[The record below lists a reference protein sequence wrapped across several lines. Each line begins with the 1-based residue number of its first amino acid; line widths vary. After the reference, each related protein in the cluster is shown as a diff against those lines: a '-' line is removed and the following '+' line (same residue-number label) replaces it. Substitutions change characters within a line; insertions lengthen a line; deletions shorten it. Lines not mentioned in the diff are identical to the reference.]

1 MRRRSSPWSSVRAR
15 TTTAATVVVA
25 LALTATG
32 LLVLGALRNNL
43 VESASL
49 QAEGNA
55 RDIVAQLE
63 AGTDLTRLR
72 FPDPDDEPAQVVSLD
87 RAVLAADEELTIT
100 GPLTDVTP
108 QATGSDQSSSG
119 EGEGEEEEGEDE
131 EDEEE
136 DEDDEEGAEGGGAGS
151 SGDEPAEG
159 SSATGANGAG
169 RIGAGAT
176 GGGGLAG
183 AGNAGTSNGA
193 ASGGAGGPGSAGA
206 GAAGVGPSTGGVGS
220 DSGGADGGGAGAAG
234 VGSGTGGAGSDSGGA
249 DGGGAGAPGS
259 ADAAAG
265 AAEVTFSDVALT
277 PPDAD
282 APENFRVAAVPS
294 TLATGQPVIVY
305 AGASLE
311 TAESAVADARRAMLI
326 GLPLL
331 LAVVAAVTWLV
342 TRRALRPVEAIRREL
357 AEIMHGDLSRR
368 VPEPRSRDEIARLA
382 ATTNETLAALEKSSE
397 RQRRFI
403 ADAAHELRSP
413 IASLRT
419 QLEVAQAHP
428 DLLEMDGVLGDTV
441 RIQQLAADLLL
452 LARLDAGEQPRA
464 DRVDLR
470 ALIEQ
475 EISHRIG
482 DRIPVE
488 YMLPDEPIEVSG
500 SRSQLARVLGNLV
513 DNAQRH
519 AATSVRVGLTRNA
532 GTAVIDVVDDGS
544 GVPEAD
550 RERIFQRFVRLDE
563 ARSRDDGGAGLGL
576 AIVRD
581 VVERHDGAIGV
592 EGAPRGGARFVVELP
607 MA

>member
-136 DEDDEEGAEGGGAGS
+136 DEDDEEEGAEGGGAGS

-169 RIGAGAT
+169 CAWRLGAGAT

-193 ASGGAGGPGSAGA
+193 ASDAGGPGSAGA
-206 GAAGVGPSTGGVGS
+206 AGVGPGTGGVGS
-220 DSGGADGGGAGAAG
+220 D
-234 VGSGTGGAGSDSGGA
+234 TGGAH
-249 DGGGAGAPGS
+249 GGGAGAPGS

>member
-32 LLVLGALRNNL
+32 LLVLAALRNNL
-43 VESASL
+43 VESASM
-49 QAEGNA
+49 QAEGTA
-55 RDIVAQLE
+55 HDIVAQLD
-63 AGTDLTRLR
+63 AGTDLARLR
-72 FPDPDDEPAQVVSLD
+72 FPDPDDEPAQVVSID
-87 RAVLAADEELTIT
+87 GAVLAADEELTIT
-100 GPLTDVTP
+100 APLTDITP
-108 QATGSDQSSSG
+108 KTTGGDHSASGTGGG
-119 EGEGEEEEGEDE
+119 EGDEGEEEDDDDDDE
-131 EDEEE
+131 EDEDSEE
-136 DEDDEEGAEGGGAGS
+136 GS

-159 SSATGANGAG
+159 SATGSNGGAAAERAGAG
-169 RIGAGAT
+169 TMGS
-176 GGGGLAG
+176 GGLAG
-183 AGNAGTSNGA
+183 AGNART
-193 ASGGAGGPGSAGA
+193 
-206 GAAGVGPSTGGVGS
+206 
-220 DSGGADGGGAGAAG
+220 
-234 VGSGTGGAGSDSGGA
+234 GSGTAA
-249 DGGGAGAPGS
+249 GGAGAPGS
-259 ADAAAG
+259 AEAPG
-265 AAEVTFSDVALT
+265 SGEVTFSDVALT

-282 APENFRVAAVPS
+282 TPENFRVAALPA
-294 TLATGQPVIVY
+294 TLANGQPVIVY
-305 AGASLE
+305 AAASLE
-311 TAESAVADARRAMLI
+311 TADSAVADARRAMLI

-368 VPEPRSRDEIARLA
+368 VPEPRSRDEIGRLA

-452 LARLDAGEQPRA
+452 LARLDAGEQRRT

-470 ALIEQ
+470 TLIEQ
-475 EISHRIG
+475 EIAHRIG
-482 DRIPVE
+482 DRIPVACT
-488 YMLPDEPIEVSG
+488 LPDEAIEVAG

-519 AATSVRVGLTRNA
+519 AETSVRVGLTRTA

-581 VVERHDGAIGV
+581 VVERHEGVIRV
-592 EGAPRGGARFVVELP
+592 EGAPQGGARFVVELP
-607 MA
+607 VV

>member
-136 DEDDEEGAEGGGAGS
+136 DEDDEEEGAEGGGAGS

-169 RIGAGAT
+169 CAWRLGAGAT

-193 ASGGAGGPGSAGA
+193 ASDAGGPGSAGA
-206 GAAGVGPSTGGVGS
+206 AGVGPGTGGVGS
-220 DSGGADGGGAGAAG
+220 D
-234 VGSGTGGAGSDSGGA
+234 TGGAH
-249 DGGGAGAPGS
+249 GGGAGAPGS

-294 TLATGQPVIVY
+294 TLATGQPVTVY

-368 VPEPRSRDEIARLA
+368 VPEPRSHDEIARLA

-488 YMLPDEPIEVSG
+488 YTLPDEPIEVSG